1 VTKYFAHVK
10 PLTLAG
16 TTYTPATL
24 TAVLEAEIA
33 ANKAVDENEAQL
45 RQQVVAAKLARA
57 KALAARTGLKAYIL
71 GNSGADAVQMLTDFG
86 IPVPK
91 SRGPRTAR
99 SKALAVDSHRH
110 AQGEEG
116 GDRVDPCARP
126 PPPRLRRRLPRSR
139 RRLADA
145 RDRPTIRAV
154 RNRRD
159 AMSRRTMNR
168 MDVQPGSRAIATIAG
183 APLLNS
189 TSRACP
195 RRGRRTA
202 PLRRATS
209 TRGLS

>member
-1 VTKYFAHVK
+1 MNLRSKPTKTTAQSLDQQATDDVTKYFAHVK

-16 TTYTPATL
+16 TTYTP
-24 TAVLEAEIA
+24 AVLEAEIA

-110 AQGEEG
+110 AQGKEG

-126 PPPRLRRRLPRSR
+126 LHACAGGCRGHAVDSLTRVT
-139 RRLADA
+139 
-145 RDRPTIRAV
+145 DRQSEP
-154 RNRRD
+154 
-159 AMSRRTMNR
+159 
-168 MDVQPGSRAIATIAG
+168 
-183 APLLNS
+183 
-189 TSRACP
+189 
-195 RRGRRTA
+195 
-202 PLRRATS
+202 
-209 TRGLS
+209 